1 MALSGLVLSLARRTS
16 AVTAALGTAAAILA
30 MTAAPARAGDI
41 FRPRAVGGISVDA
54 TGVVGRTELADVKS
68 LREFMAKETEAV
80 GADLM
85 RPVGMRMI
93 SLKGLEA
100 AIEDAIKNRSGELP
114 DEVRYMAGLQRI
126 EYVFVHPEENDI
138 VFAGP
143 GEGWKVNELGAV
155 VGVTTGRPVLQLED
169 FVVAM
174 RSVDEART
182 EGISCSIDP
191 TEEGR
196 NRLQAFLSRQRTVNP
211 AVLQGVQQAMGPQ
224 IVSITGVPADTHYAR
239 VLVAADFR
247 MKQYG
252 MGLEQ
257 APVRDLPS
265 FLQILQQRRA
275 KPNNMTPR
283 WWLAPSYEPIAKS
296 EDGLAFQLKGQGV
309 KAMTEDEFIE
319 GGEIKGAGKANPLA
333 QRWADLF
340 TEKFE
345 ELCKADP
352 AFGDLRN
359 IMDQSVVAALIKRE
373 GLLEKAGAS
382 LPLLTGQDER
392 LTVTAWNAPASVPT
406 QSSFIQIGNDFV
418 ITASGG
424 VQIESWQVAAKTEVS
439 PAVAEARQKG
449 GYAGA
454 RWWWNAEA

>member
-1 MALSGLVLSLARRTS
+1 MALSGLILSLARRTG
-16 AVTAALGTAAAILA
+16 AATAALITAAAVFA
-30 MTAAPARAGDI
+30 MTAAPAHAGFI
-41 FRPRAVGGISVDA
+41 IRPIGGISVDA
-54 TGVVGRTELADVKS
+54 TGVVGRVTPADVKT
-68 LREFMAKETEAV
+68 LRELMEKETAAV

-100 AIEDAIKNRSGELP
+100 AIEDAIKNNLGELP

-138 VFAGP
+138 VLAGP
-143 GEGWKVNELGAV
+143 GEGWKVNEMGAV

-169 FVVAM
+169 FLIAM
-174 RSVDEART
+174 KYVDEART
-182 EGISCSIDP
+182 EGITCSIDP

-196 NRLQAFLSRQRTVNP
+196 RNLQAFLSQQRTVNP
-211 AVLQGVQQAMGPQ
+211 AVLQGVQQAMGQQ
-224 IVSITGVPADTHYAR
+224 IVSITGVPGDTHYAH

-252 MGLEQ
+252 MGLEE

-265 FLQILQQRRA
+265 FLQILHQRRV

-296 EDGLAFQLKGQGV
+296 EDGLAYQIKGQGV
-309 KAMTEDEFIE
+309 KAMTEDDFVA
-319 GGEIKGAGKANPLA
+319 GGEVKATGKSNPLA

-340 TEKFE
+340 TEKFD
-345 ELCKADP
+345 ELCRADA

-359 IMDQSVVAALIKRE
+359 IMDQSVVAALIKNE
-373 GLLEKAGAS
+373 GMLERAKCS

-392 LTVTAWNAPASVPT
+392 LTVTTWHAPKTVPT
-406 QSSFIQIGNDFV
+406 QSSFIQIGKDFV

-424 VQIESWQVAAKTEVS
+424 VQVESWQVAEKTEVS
-439 PAVAEARQKG
+439 PAVGEARQKG
-449 GYAGA
+449 GYAGTK
-454 RWWWNAEA
+454 WWWNASA